1 MIEDFLPV
9 NGSDFDCGNRANSLT
24 CAATNAFVRVYLR
37 KLPLRFGDCRTGTFH
52 NAQSALNTGI
62 FIDGS
67 QPDLR
72 FLFFGESYA
81 SDCAGRAD
89 FRAFIAIVIAKT
101 FLVFYMH
108 SGKFIVSFFMIFIG
122 QFVTQRLQFR
132 HFSASLSAETA
143 PGGTIMFLTLRA
155 MPLLKFSPPLKA
167 VAKRTMAAVPAIKR
181 RRPGLKGWELRC
193 LGVEP

>member
-24 CAATNAFVRVYLR
+24 GAATNAFAGVYLR
-37 KLPLRFGDCRTGTFH
+37 KFPLRFGDCRTGTFH

-89 FRAFIAIVIAKT
+89 FRAFIAIVIAKL
-101 FLVFYMH
+101 FGILYAQREIHCQLFYDFHWAVCYAEIAVQAFFGESVCGNRSGRDDYVFNFAGYA
-108 SGKFIVSFFMIFIG
+108 F
-122 QFVTQRLQFR
+122 
-132 HFSASLSAETA
+132 A
-143 PGGTIMFLTLRA
+143 
-155 MPLLKFSPPLKA
+155 
-167 VAKRTMAAVPAIKR
+167 
-181 RRPGLKGWELRC
+181 
-193 LGVEP
+193 

>member
-1 MIEDFLPV
+1 LFMIEDFLPV

-24 CAATNAFVRVYLR
+24 GAATNAFAGVYLR

-72 FLFFGESYA
+72 FLFFGERYA

-108 SGKFIVSFFMIFIG
+108 SGKFIISFFYDFHWA
-122 QFVTQRLQFR
+122 VCY
-132 HFSASLSAETA
+132 AE
-143 PGGTIMFLTLRA
+143 I
-155 MPLLKFSPPLKA
+155 A
-167 VAKRTMAAVPAIKR
+167 VQAFFGESVCGNRSGRDDYVFNFAGYAFA
-181 RRPGLKGWELRC
+181 
-193 LGVEP
+193 

>member
-1 MIEDFLPV
+1 MPV

-24 CAATNAFVRVYLR
+24 GAATNAFAGVYLR

-72 FLFFGESYA
+72 FLFFGERYA

-108 SGKFIVSFFMIFIG
+108 SGKFIISFFMISLGSLLRRDCSSGIFRRVCLRKPLREG
-122 QFVTQRLQFR
+122 RLCF
-132 HFSASLSAETA
+132 
-143 PGGTIMFLTLRA
+143 
-155 MPLLKFSPPLKA
+155 
-167 VAKRTMAAVPAIKR
+167 
-181 RRPGLKGWELRC
+181 
-193 LGVEP
+193 

>member
-24 CAATNAFVRVYLR
+24 GAATNAFAGVYLR

-72 FLFFGESYA
+72 FLFFGERYA

-108 SGKFIVSFFMIFIG
+108 SGKFIISFFYDFHWA
-122 QFVTQRLQFR
+122 VCY
-132 HFSASLSAETA
+132 AEIA
-143 PGGTIMFLTLRA
+143 VQAFFGEFMFLTLRA